1 MNKWIES
8 LSIQSKLVLLMVTIC
23 VTVLSASSLIFY
35 INNIRIIENSLIKN
49 TKTQAALVSDSV
61 KSALIFNNASTAN
74 ETIKK
79 FERDPIIEFVAVIL
93 PDESI
98 FAQYQKKSDTLTP
111 KINVNRLWHISSEHI
126 DVSYPV
132 NNLHEHIGYIFIRSN
147 LSELKSLKK
156 EYARTLLGVLFFGLC
171 LAYFLAKHTQELLTK
186 PLIMMVN
193 YVKELS
199 TTNDYK
205 KRLKFDQKN
214 ELGILLDGFHHLL
227 DIVVN
232 RESELK
238 NHSENLQDLINQ
250 RTKELY
256 KKSHF
261 DSLTNLP
268 NRALLLDRL
277 DHAIK
282 TAKRKQET
290 LAILFLDLDR
300 FKIIN
305 DTLGH
310 EIGDKLLK
318 KVAERLHK
326 TGRENDTIARLGGD
340 EFVFLIENITS
351 PNDAAYLALRILKLF
366 EKPFRLGEN
375 ILHLSTSIG
384 ISLYPHDGD
393 NAQLLLKNS
402 DISMYHSKNSS
413 PGSYTFYKDEINAS
427 SHERLTI
434 ENKLR
439 NAIKNQEF
447 NLLYQPQVDV
457 KTNNIN
463 HVEALLRWT
472 NADMGRIP
480 PDVFIPIAEEM
491 GMIKQIGMWVISETC
506 RQVYEWENEGLND
519 LTVAVN
525 ISASHLIGDDLINHI
540 KQETERHNITCDKI
554 EIEITENVF
563 LDHAEETINTLTK
576 LQSLGIRIS
585 IDDFGTGYSSLR
597 YLKNLPVDTLKLDGM
612 FIKDLTR
619 NSASLGIVSSTIILA
634 HSLNMELVA
643 ECVET
648 QEQLDILKEY
658 NCDLIQGYFFYK
670 PITAQEILEIKKIKI

>member
-1 MNKWIES
+1 MKKWIVA
-8 LSIQSKLVLLMVTIC
+8 LSIQNKLVLLMVTIC
-23 VTVLSASSLIFY
+23 ITVLSASSLIFY

-61 KSALIFNNASTAN
+61 KSSLIFNNANTAN
-74 ETIKK
+74 ETISK

-93 PDESI
+93 PNKSI
-98 FAQYQKKSDTLTP
+98 FAQYKKTANSIDP
-111 KINVNRLWHISSEHI
+111 KIDINQPWGISSMYI
-126 DVSYPV
+126 DILYPI
-132 NNLHEHIGYIFIRSN
+132 NNLNEHIGYIFIRSN
-147 LSELKSLKK
+147 LSELKNLKK
-156 EYARTLLGVLFFGLC
+156 EYTQTLLGVLFFGLC

-199 TTNDYK
+199 TTNNYT
-205 KRLKFDQKN
+205 KRLKFDQNN
-214 ELGILLDGFHHLL
+214 ELRILLDGFHHLL
-227 DIVVN
+227 DIVVK
-232 RESELK
+232 REAELK
-238 NHSENLQDLINQ
+238 NHSDNLQDLINK

-282 TAKRKQET
+282 NAKRKQET
-290 LAILFLDLDR
+290 LSILFLDLDR

-310 EIGDKLLK
+310 NIGDQLLK
-318 KVAERLHK
+318 KVAKRLHQAGK
-326 TGRENDTIARLGGD
+326 ENDTVARLGGD
-340 EFVFLIENITS
+340 EFIFLIENMVS
-351 PNDAAYLALRILKLF
+351 PNDAAHLALRILKLL
-366 EKPFRLGEN
+366 EKPFHLGEN
-375 ILHLSTSIG
+375 TLHISTSIG
-384 ISLYPHDGD
+384 ISIYPYDGD
-393 NAQLLLKNS
+393 NAQLLLKNA
-402 DISMYHSKNSS
+402 DISMYHSKASS
-413 PGSYTFYKDEINAS
+413 PGSYTFYKDELNAS
-427 SHERLTI
+427 SHQRLTI

-439 NAIKNQEF
+439 NAIENKEF
-447 NLLYQPQVDV
+447 TLLYQPQVHV
-457 KTNNIN
+457 KTNSIN
-463 HVEALLRWT
+463 HVEALLRWK
-472 NADMGRIP
+472 NADMGQIP

-506 RQVYEWENEGLND
+506 RQIYAWETEGLND

-525 ISASHLIGDDLINHI
+525 VSASHLIGDDLMSHI
-540 KQETERHNITCDKI
+540 TQETERHNITCDKI
-554 EIEITENVF
+554 ELEITENVF

-619 NSASLGIVSSTIILA
+619 SSASLGIVSSTITLA

-670 PITAQEILEIKKIKI
+670 PITPQEILEIKNV

>member
-1 MNKWIES
+1 
-8 LSIQSKLVLLMVTIC
+8 MVTIC
-23 VTVLSASSLIFY
+23 VTVLGISSLIFY

-49 TKTQAALVSDSV
+49 TKTQASLVSDSV
-61 KSALIFNNASTAN
+61 KSAIIFDSASTAN
-74 ETIKK
+74 ETISK

-93 PDESI
+93 PDGSI
-98 FAQYQKKSDTLTP
+98 FAKYQKTKKFLIP
-111 KINVNRLWHISSEHI
+111 KIDADQSWNISSEHI
-126 DVSYPV
+126 DVSYPI

-147 LSELKSLKK
+147 LSELKNLKK
-156 EYARTLLGVLFFGLC
+156 EYTQTLLCVLFLGVC
-171 LAYFLAKHTQELLTK
+171 LAYLLARHTQKLLTK
-186 PLIMMVN
+186 PLMMMVN

-199 TTNDYK
+199 QTNDYK

-232 RESELK
+232 REAELK
-238 NHSENLQDLINQ
+238 NHSDNLQDLIDQ

-268 NRALLLDRL
+268 NRALLIDRL
-277 DHAIK
+277 EHAIK
-282 TAKRKQET
+282 NAKRKQEM

-310 EIGDKLLK
+310 DIGDQMLQ
-318 KVAERLHK
+318 KVANRLHK
-326 TGRENDTIARLGGD
+326 AGRENDTIARLGSD
-340 EFVFLIENITS
+340 EFVFLIENMMS
-351 PNDAAYLALRILKLF
+351 PNDAAHLALRILKLF

-375 ILHLSTSIG
+375 TLHISTSIG
-384 ISLYPHDGD
+384 ISLYPCDGD

-402 DISMYHSKNSS
+402 DISMYHSKSSS
-413 PGSYTFYKDEINAS
+413 PGNYTFYKDELNVS

-439 NAIKNQEF
+439 KAIVNQEF
-447 NLLYQPQVDV
+447 TLLYQPQVHI
-457 KTNNIN
+457 KTKNIN

-472 NADMGRIP
+472 NMDMGRIP
-480 PDVFIPIAEEM
+480 PDIFIPIAEEM

-506 RQVYEWENEGLND
+506 RQIYAWENEGLND

-525 ISASHLIGDDLINHI
+525 ISASHLIGDDLMNHI

-563 LDHAEETINTLTK
+563 LDHAEETINTLRK

-658 NCDLIQGYFFYK
+658 DCDLVQGYFFYK
-670 PITAQEILEIKKIKI
+670 PITAQEILAIKK